1 MVDMQE
7 GSASFHS
14 GPNILIQVRL
24 EISVR
29 VWDLLCLFELLE
41 ENLLAAFIFVNT
53 GGYVYV
59 FD

>member
-14 GPNILIQVRL
+14 GPNILIQVCLQVSIRGT
-24 EISVR
+24 
-29 VWDLLCLFELLE
+29 DLLCLFELRE

-53 GGYVYV
+53 GGYTYV
-59 FD
+59 FN

>member
-24 EISVR
+24 EISIR